1 MCRSRRSSRIASMRI
16 WSPSGSNTYRS
27 GWARRSTRSGE
38 PSSSAANASA
48 AARLPTPGGPWSRYA
63 CAGPS
68 ASAARSR
75 RFASGCSGKVSN
87 LSTDLHGEVAG
98 RLRAVERDDPLR
110 EHRGQLPIGPV
121 DGGAKVSS
129 LALDAVG
136 RVPGPPRRLVRV
148 EEDQE
153 RAIGEEPAG
162 RLEVQLQ
169 HAVDSEPTRD
179 PLVGERRVDVAVADD
194 VGPALE
200 RGLDHAGDELRA
212 RGREER
218 RLGPRRQLLPVQQE
232 LAHAL
237 AEVGAA
243 GLARRDDVPPLCDER
258 LAEEGGLGRL
268 ARAG

>member
-1 MCRSRRSSRIASMRI
+1 MCRSRRRSRIASM
-16 WSPSGSNTYRS
+16 SGSRMYRS

-38 PSSSAANASA
+38 PSSSAANATA

-110 EHRGQLPIGPV
+110 EHRGQVPVGPV
-121 DGGAKVSS
+121 DGGAKVTA

-136 RVPGPPRRLVRV
+136 VVARPPRGLGRV

-153 RAIGEEPAG
+153 RAVGEEPAR

-169 HAVDSEPTRD
+169 HALDAEP
-179 PLVGERRVDVAVADD
+179 
-194 VGPALE
+194 
-200 RGLDHAGDELRA
+200 A
-212 RGREER
+212 R
-218 RLGPRRQLLPVQQE
+218 
-232 LAHAL
+232 
-237 AEVGAA
+237 
-243 GLARRDDVPPLCDER
+243 
-258 LAEEGGLGRL
+258 
-268 ARAG
+268 